1 MSKVTV
7 CKITKGDHN
16 YLIADTNVMRDIIVH
31 FLEDENVDK
40 VVIRK
45 GE

>member
-7 CKITKGDHN
+7 YKITKGDHD
-16 YLIADTNVMRDIIVH
+16 YLIADPNVMRDIIVH
-31 FLEDENVDK
+31 FLEDENVDE

>member
-1 MSKVTV
+1 MNKVTV
-7 CKITKGDHN
+7 YKITKGDHN
-16 YLIADTNVMRDIIVH
+16 YLIADPNVMRDAIVQ
-31 FLEDENVDK
+31 FLEDENVDE

>member
-1 MSKVTV
+1 MNKVTV
-7 CKITKGDHN
+7 YKITKRDHN
-16 YLIADTNVMRDIIVH
+16 YLIADPNVMRDIIVQ
-31 FLEDENVDK
+31 FLEDENVDE